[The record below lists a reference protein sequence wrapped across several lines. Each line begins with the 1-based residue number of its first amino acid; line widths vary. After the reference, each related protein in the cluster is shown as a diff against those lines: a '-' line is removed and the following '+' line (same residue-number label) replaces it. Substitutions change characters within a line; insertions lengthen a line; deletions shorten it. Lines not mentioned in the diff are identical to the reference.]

1 MTMAPEAAFAVWRAR
16 VEAALDQALP
26 SAENSPQRLHAA
38 MRHGVLNGGKR
49 MRPLLAYATGTAFGA
64 DASRLDAAA
73 VAVELIHCY
82 SLVHDDLPAMDDD
95 ALRRGQPTVH
105 VAFDEATAILAG
117 DALQTLA
124 FDVLANAPQA
134 AERRVAML
142 AELARASGA
151 AGMCGGQ
158 ALDIDAT
165 GNAGAKRGQSHF
177 SVEGHHQSKSPDRK
191 HDSDPFS
198 LADLERLHAMD
209 RLFSLERMHAL
220 KTGAL
225 LRASVRL
232 GAIAAGADA
241 DSRIALDRY
250 ADALGLAFQIR
261 DDLLDIEGD
270 AATLGKTAGKDL
282 AQDKATFPS
291 LLGIEASRARLAQLS
306 VLMQDALAGLGVE
319 TAALAALA
327 RKVVERDN

>member
-1 MTMAPEAAFAVWRAR
+1 MPDAVFAAWRAR
-16 VEAALDQALP
+16 VEAALDRVLRDPAV
-26 SAENSPQRLHAA
+26 SPERLHAA

-49 MRPLLAYATGTAFGA
+49 MRPLLVYATGTALGA
-64 DASRLDAAA
+64 DEAALDDAA

-124 FDVLANAPQA
+124 FEVLAGAPLA
-134 AERRVAML
+134 AERRVTML

-165 GNAGAKRGQSHF
+165 GQSKRGTAKRGQSEVSRRGPGQDEHRRREIH
-177 SVEGHHQSKSPDRK
+177 SE
-191 HDSDPFS
+191 PFS
-198 LADLERLHAMD
+198 IADLEHL
-209 RLFSLERMHAL
+209 HAL

-232 GAIAAGADA
+232 GAIAAAADA
-241 DSRIALDRY
+241 ASRVALDRY
-250 ADALGLAFQIR
+250 ADALGLAFQVR
-261 DDLLDIEGD
+261 DDLLDVEGD

-282 AQDKATFPS
+282 AQAKATFPA
-291 LLGIEASRARLAQLS
+291 LVGIEASRRRL
-306 VLMQDALAGLGVE
+306 DALAAAMHDALDGLDID

-327 RKVVERDN
+327 RQVVERDR